1 MSGGPELE
9 PSAEWRMRQSGW
21 TAGVSGSAVVTSQ
34 WSRGPDVAAQEE
46 VGWRKGGVARLSS
59 PRSRPAPSRLASPR
73 WLLHR
78 PLGHAYTDSQL
89 FRSVFSQ
96 HIRLKRRPPPPPP
109 SLLVRPPA
117 PASTHNRVH
126 AARRSIPLLSSTR
139 PRSLLPPTTTTS
151 SLSSSGRYH
160 LSHASSSSS
169 HLPQPPA
176 DVLPLPDSSPDSLVA
191 PLPEPQAQAQPDSPP
206 WQPAEELHIAPEA
219 LARFRAFREDYVR
232 RNFRRGEGD
241 DPEREI
247 ASLAGFGLGDEDDDE
262 DDEDYGEEMDLSA
275 LLDESDGQDDDEGTD
290 ALAPVDPVVADA
302 VVVDDV
308 DSYVPFSFPPH
319 SSLPSFV
326 PAFLLGCKTDLT

>member
-1 MSGGPELE
+1 MEEGRSRVIELA
-9 PSAEWRMRQSGW
+9 SLAS
-21 TAGVSGSAVVTSQ
+21 SSVTSRFTPMSL
-34 WSRGPDVAAQEE
+34 SR
-46 VGWRKGGVARLSS
+46 RF
-59 PRSRPAPSRLASPR
+59 
-73 WLLHR
+73 
-78 PLGHAYTDSQL
+78 GHTYTDSHL
-89 FRSVFSQ
+89 LLPVLSQ

-117 PASTHNRVH
+117 STSTHNHTH
-126 AARRSIPLLSSTR
+126 AARRSIPILSATR
-139 PRSLLPPTTTTS
+139 PRSLLPTTTTIS

-160 LSHASSSSS
+160 LSHASISSS
-169 HLPQPPA
+169 HLPPPPA
-176 DVLPLPDSSPDSLVA
+176 DTLPIPDSSPDPSVE
-191 PLPEPQAQAQPDSPP
+191 PLPQAEPRPDSPP

-275 LLDESDGQDDDEGTD
+275 LLDESDGQDDEGMDE
-290 ALAPVDPVVADA
+290 LAPLDPVVANA

-308 DSYVPFSFPPH
+308 DSYVPFSFLPL
-319 SSLPSFV
+319 SSLPPFV
-326 PAFLLGCKTDLT
+326 PAFEGL